1 MIEAWILWLVGIAA
15 GLVWYVHAASLRRHL
30 RQAEQQLKEA
40 EQARGELEE
49 RLTRRMRRLDT
60 LLSTMSEAVM
70 LVDRDCRV
78 VVANPA
84 AMEMFGMAETEE
96 GRARPMVWFYRD
108 PDWNQI
114 LGKAMT
120 GALRAQ
126 DLPDMTVAD
135 HVLAPRLAPIGQDQA
150 LLVCLDVT
158 ERSKLAKQRDEF
170 LANLMHDLKTPLTSM
185 LGYARSLASF
195 GEDKEFRQLAG
206 EIIATEAKRVNEL
219 LDALLTLDR
228 IRFTPFD
235 SEAHCELP
243 QVLQRVQGSIN
254 GAAADKK
261 LRFAPYVPEAGLP
274 PLAIAEDELMRVL
287 MNVVDNAAR
296 FSPEAGEIAVEVSSR
311 CRHAQ
316 IVVTDEGP
324 GIPESDLPHV
334 TERFY
339 RVDRARGRGG
349 HGLGLSI
356 VRELVELRHG
366 TLDLVNRSPHGL
378 KVTIQLPVY
387 QQEEAA
393 AA

>member
-1 MIEAWILWLVGIAA
+1 MIEAWIPWLAVIAA
-15 GLVWYVHAASLRRHL
+15 GLAWYAHAAGLRRHL
-30 RQAEQQLKEA
+30 HQVQQELKESD
-40 EQARGELEE
+40 QARGELEE
-49 RLTRRMRRLDT
+49 RLARRMRRLDA
-60 LLSTMSEAVM
+60 LLATMSEAVM

-84 AMEMFGMAETEE
+84 AMEMFTMTEMEE

-126 DLPDMTVAD
+126 DLPDMSVAD

-195 GEDKEFRQLAG
+195 GEDKDFRQLAG
-206 EIIATEAKRVNEL
+206 EVIATEAKRVNEL

-228 IRFTPFD
+228 IRFTSSDP
-235 SEAHCELP
+235 EAHCELP
-243 QVLQRVQGSIN
+243 QVLTRVQGSIK

-261 LRFAPYVPEAGLP
+261 LRFATHVPEARLP

-296 FSPEAGEIAVEVSSR
+296 FSPKAGKIAVEVSSR
-311 CRHAQ
+311 GQHAQ

-356 VRELVELRHG
+356 VRELLEARHG
-366 TLDLVNRSPHGL
+366 TLDLVNHAPHGL

-387 QQEEAA
+387 LQEEAA